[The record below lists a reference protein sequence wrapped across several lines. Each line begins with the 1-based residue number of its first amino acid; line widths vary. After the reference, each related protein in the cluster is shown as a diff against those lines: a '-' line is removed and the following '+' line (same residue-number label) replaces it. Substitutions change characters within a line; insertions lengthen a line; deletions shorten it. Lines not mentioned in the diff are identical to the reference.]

1 MICISY
7 YGYPGIK
14 FQLPV
19 YSFCRKKW
27 CLGINLGLEGSVDP
41 IPPPEGLEE
50 AGRKVT
56 LCVWVSPGVFFPT
69 FALRKKARGKS
80 W

>member
-1 MICISY
+1 M
-7 YGYPGIK
+7 GIRVSHVK
-14 FQLPV
+14 FQLRL

-50 AGRKVT
+50 ARRKVT
-56 LCVWVSPGVFFPT
+56 LCVWVSPGVVGST
-69 FALRKKARGKS
+69 FALKKTRGKS